1 MTLIIRIKI
10 AIITNF
16 SFVISSFRN
25 YDTEIYA
32 FSKRLGEEFNNDL
45 LHQALTERSYIIR
58 EEERQKN
65 VGIEQPTLNLSDNKE
80 LVSKGSDFIDD
91 IVKRYLHT
99 VLPKLPEEGIMY
111 VYYKK
116 YWPKTVKLLFC
127 NFRGIHKYLTSIDI
141 LSHVSFH
148 IGTSELILCAVSILY
163 EYLFVNH
170 NILYI

>member
-1 MTLIIRIKI
+1 LIIVLI
-10 AIITNF
+10 IITISISNF
-16 SFVISSFRN
+16 KFILSRN

-45 LHQALTERSYIIR
+45 LLQALTERSYIIR

-91 IVKRYLHT
+91 IVKRYLRT

-111 VYYKK
+111 AYTKRIK
-116 YWPKTVKLLFC
+116 SIGIRLFSRC
-127 NFRGIHKYLTSIDI
+127 FVVSEEFTSI
-141 LSHVSFH
+141 
-148 IGTSELILCAVSILY
+148 
-163 EYLFVNH
+163 
-170 NILYI
+170 